1 MTPAK
6 EKSTEETPIRLAAID
21 IGTNSMRLV
30 VVEVDADGTFR
41 VLDEEREQTRL
52 GHGLYETG
60 RLGDAEMERSLDT
73 LGRMKAIAEGR
84 GVSEL
89 RAIAT
94 SAVREARNG
103 RTFRRQAERRH
114 GVKIQV
120 VSGREEARLAFLSM
134 SRQFKFGNRPIALVD
149 IGGGSVELVLAA
161 GSVIDRV
168 YSLPLGA
175 VRMTETFVHS
185 DPVKKKEWKKLRKAI
200 DREIDRRVG
209 KPPLRAEIMVGS
221 GGTFST
227 LGAMVKSQREGRAAG
242 SVQGYAMARAEVV
255 HLLGRLR
262 EVPLDARKAIPGLS
276 PERADIITAGIAV
289 IARLAKRLGTREIVV
304 NEGGIREGLLLSMAA
319 ERTRGR
325 KTAALGTEDR
335 MEWIRQFARKCQ
347 SNEAHNEHVADLA
360 VQIFDDLRGH
370 YDMPLEAREILQAG
384 ALLHDIGYLI
394 SHSKHHKHAYHLI
407 MHGDLPRFSAREVE
421 LIANVARYH
430 RRAYPKKKHENYSR
444 LDKEDRKLVR
454 RIAGILRVADGL
466 DRAHSQV
473 VTGVRAV
480 VERDRV
486 ILLVGAAEP
495 PQVELWDA
503 NRKAGLF
510 EKAFNTSLHLE
521 WSTFEPRLETVAAS
535 PREKKAEESVATGAD
550 RAASK

>member
-6 EKSTEETPIRLAAID
+6 EESTEETPIRLAAID

-30 VVEVDADGTFR
+30 VVEIDPQGAFR

-60 RLGDAEMERSLDT
+60 RLGDAEMERSLET

-114 GVKIQV
+114 SLKIEPI
-120 VSGREEARLAFLSM
+120 SGREEARLAFLSL

-175 VRMTETFVHS
+175 VRLTETFVRS
-185 DPVKKKEWKKLRKAI
+185 DPLKKKEWKKLRKAI

-209 KPPLRAEIMVGS
+209 KPPLRPEIMVGS

-227 LGAMVKSQREGRAAG
+227 LGAMVKSQREGRAG
-242 SVQGYAMARAEVV
+242 SVQGYAMARAEVM

-262 EVPLDARKAIPGLS
+262 EAPLDARKAIPGLN
-276 PERADIITAGIAV
+276 PERADIITTGIAA

-304 NEGGIREGLLLSMAA
+304 NEGGVREGLLLSMAA
-319 ERTRGR
+319 ERTGR
-325 KTAALGTEDR
+325 RPAAAQGMEDR

-360 VQIFDDLRGH
+360 LQIFDDLRDH
-370 YDMPLEAREILQAG
+370 YDMPIEARQMLQAG

-394 SHSKHHKHAYHLI
+394 SHSQHHKHAYHLI

-454 RIAGILRVADGL
+454 RLAGILRVA
-466 DRAHSQV
+466 AHSQA

-480 VERDRV
+480 AERDRV
-486 ILLVGAAEP
+486 NLLVGAAAA

-510 EKAFNTSLHLE
+510 QKAFKTSLHLE
-521 WSTFEPRLETVAAS
+521 WSTFEPRLETDGGS
-535 PREKKAEESVATGAD
+535 PRDDKPEESVATGAD
-550 RAASK
+550 RAANA